1 LAGELA
7 ERLGAAD
14 DDVER
19 GPVELVWPGA
29 VEVVAESELVVPSA
43 VGALLED

>member
-1 LAGELA
+1 LAEELA

-29 VEVVAESELVVPSA
+29 EVVAESELVVPSA